1 MKNIKTYEEKLNEAS
16 PHGFSPDDWQK
27 ALNDEL
33 LVASRTGNA
42 PKAAELLA
50 NGASVDARDPRSLE
64 TPLINAAYG
73 GFIEIAKVLIERGA
87 DVNARDKWLN
97 TPLHVAAIWDI
108 PGVVTLLLDSGAN
121 PELRNGRHNTPLE
134 SAMDHNQKSSVKAI
148 ISGGGDPFTAFNST
162 EDLIKYFDGD
172 IDWMPAGAV
181 KDKIKRVQREEDL
194 FGYDF

>member
-1 MKNIKTYEEKLNEAS
+1 MKNIKQYGT
-16 PHGFSPDDWQK
+16 H
-27 ALNDEL
+27 L
-33 LVASRTGNA
+33 LVEAMSSKDNIDEMLVLSSRTGNLERV
-42 PKAAELLA
+42 KMLLDQGAAVE
-50 NGASVDARDPRSLE
+50 ARDPRSLE

-73 GFIEIAKVLIERGA
+73 GFIEIVKVLIERGA